1 MVTNYSVAQ
10 DRSRV
15 EGGSAGWGWGGYE
28 TFGRQLLCVRNST
41 AQQMQHEIDTTLM
54 TDEAS
59 RRQRSYRNHG
69 QKNKK
74 GGGGEWGRR

>member
-15 EGGSAGWGWGGYE
+15 EGVSAGEGGGGYE
-28 TFGRQLLCVRNST
+28 TFGRQLLCVRNLT
-41 AQQMQHEIDTTLM
+41 AQQMQHKIETTLM
-54 TDEAS
+54 TDKAS

-69 QKNKK
+69 Q
-74 GGGGEWGRR
+74 